1 LFDVM
6 ISNMDINIDYTPEG
20 SNPLI
25 SLTNY
30 IETMQ
35 ISLWETTFFREF
47 VADKGVY
54 KNNKPY
60 DQLNLKEA
68 VRRVLYRYFK
78 FVLVPANAV
87 SRTPSFFANYLDKDS
102 EDCIF
107 TEAMLKLWDPIH
119 FSTCGWYLDCPIQK
133 PSSFKIT
140 LRESLEPT
148 LVGKVSK
155 ALVMSPKVPAK
166 RARKR
171 KTQHH
176 VVDVLHGENED
187 DTDIIELSQ
196 QVNVVGPSSPRSK
209 RPKFTHQVPIPP
221 ASSSPAPLSHLSS
234 SMKGRM

>member
-1 LFDVM
+1 M